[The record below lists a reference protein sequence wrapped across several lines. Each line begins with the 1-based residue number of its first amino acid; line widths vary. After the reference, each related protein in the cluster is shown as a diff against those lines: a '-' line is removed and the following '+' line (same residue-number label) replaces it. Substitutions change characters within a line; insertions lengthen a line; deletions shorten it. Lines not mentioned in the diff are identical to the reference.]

1 MATFFVR
8 AARRLGGLSQAE
20 QRELEQRM
28 QKRQVKEF
36 VGVSSLPPSTLFLQS
51 SPSSSYT
58 TIADTAP
65 PPPPPQQLFG
75 NLVDHCFSSCVND
88 FTSKAVSERES
99 GCVSRC
105 VQKYMAGAQR
115 LSERFQ
121 EHNADMA
128 TKMGQR

>member
-1 MATFFVR
+1 MDQV
-8 AARRLGGLSQAE
+8 LGGLSQAE

-36 VGVSSLPPSTLFLQS
+36 VG
-51 SPSSSYT
+51 
-58 TIADTAP
+58 
-65 PPPPPQQLFG
+65 LFG

-88 FTSKAVSERES
+88 FTSKAVTEREN
-99 GCVSRC
+99 GCVTRC
-105 VQKYMAGAQR
+105 VQKYMSTGQR
-115 LSERFQ
+115 LAERFQ

>member
-1 MATFFVR
+1 
-8 AARRLGGLSQAE
+8 
-20 QRELEQRM
+20 M

-36 VGVSSLPPSTLFLQS
+36 VGVSSPSPRPLLILPLSNSALHFHVRPSLTQLFL
-51 SPSSSYT
+51 
-58 TIADTAP
+58 P
-65 PPPPPQQLFG
+65 PPPQLFG

-88 FTSKAVSERES
+88 FTSKAVSEREN

-128 TKMGQR
+128 TQMGQR